1 MVPHYRRMWN
11 KGSLNRTL
19 FYDGDT
25 FGMLTESFLHRQGV
39 HYAGAHVGSEYHYS
53 VDQRV
58 VLDSQDAKRPAG
70 LTSWQSFAH
79 R

>member
-1 MVPHYRRMWN
+1 MWN
-11 KGSLNRTL
+11 KDSSNRTL

-25 FGMLTESFLHRQGV
+25 FGMLTKFLLHRQEA
-39 HYAGAHVGSEYHYS
+39 HYAGAHVDSEYHYS
-53 VDQRV
+53 VDQLV
-58 VLDSQDAKRPAG
+58 DLDGQDAKRPAG